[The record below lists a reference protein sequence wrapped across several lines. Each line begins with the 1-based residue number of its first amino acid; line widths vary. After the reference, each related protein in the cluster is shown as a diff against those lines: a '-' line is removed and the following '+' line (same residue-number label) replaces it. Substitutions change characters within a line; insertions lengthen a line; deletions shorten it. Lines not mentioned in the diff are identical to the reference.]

1 MDSEFNLQDV
11 VRCHLCEAPVPPL
24 HCAFCRMHLCFTCK
38 NEHLSHKSEEHQIV
52 PFNERGRLYPK
63 CSKHPTNLCD
73 LYCKQCDVPFCF
85 ECVSSGKHL
94 EHTQVNILNVLKQKK
109 KIIQRDLKEF
119 ENSIYPKYKEI
130 AFNILVQKDGLNE
143 NAMKLT
149 IAINKH
155 GEALHREIDIAIK
168 KLQSD
173 VDKMKYKCMVDLQK
187 LEDEINNS
195 ISEITQTSAKLTQLL
210 NSNEVFSYKPRNT
223 EFQTIPP
230 KIVVSLPKFIPQTIN
245 RKQIHRQIGS
255 LSASSTFFIT
265 EINTAYGKTNTLYSV
280 ACQNDQEV
288 WTRGL
293 DSMIRLYNIHS
304 KLV

>member
-1 MDSEFNLQDV
+1 M
-11 VRCHLCEAPVPPL
+11 
-24 HCAFCRMHLCFTCK
+24 
-38 NEHLSHKSEEHQIV
+38 
-52 PFNERGRLYPK
+52 
-63 CSKHPTNLCD
+63 
-73 LYCKQCDVPFCF
+73 
-85 ECVSSGKHL
+85 
-94 EHTQVNILNVLKQKK
+94 
-109 KIIQRDLKEF
+109 KEF

-155 GEALHREIDIAIK
+155 GEALDREIDIAIK

-173 VDKMKYKCMVDLQK
+173 VDKMKYKCMVDLHK

-210 NSNEVFSYKPRNT
+210 NSNEVFSYKSRNT

-245 RKQIHRQIGS
+245 RKQIHQQIGS
-255 LSASSTFFIT
+255 LSASSTFFYHR
-265 EINTAYGKTNTLYSV
+265 NKH
-280 ACQNDQEV
+280 CV
-288 WTRGL
+288 WKNQYFIQC
-293 DSMIRLYNIHS
+293 DMS
-304 KLV
+304 K